1 MEATDGLQRRILKS
15 LRFRSP
21 CRDTANKGKNPTP
34 AITPGGSG
42 RAWSSY
48 ETTGGARGALGGE
61 AGDGP
66 DSTLL
71 LGGEQDPCAVGAGLC
86 EIVSERDSAVRSC
99 PRLIPVVRCASPLTP
114 GLQIRP

>member
-42 RAWSSY
+42 RAWS
-48 ETTGGARGALGGE
+48 
-61 AGDGP
+61 
-66 DSTLL
+66 
-71 LGGEQDPCAVGAGLC
+71 
-86 EIVSERDSAVRSC
+86 
-99 PRLIPVVRCASPLTP
+99 
-114 GLQIRP
+114 